1 MYQQYID
8 NPNVEIVSAGMDWG
22 QPYSCTSW
30 AETFGQTFPI
40 LDDNNGS
47 SIYGLFG
54 VGYVPHNAV
63 IGGDGQVI
71 FSESGFNQN
80 TMIAMIEEGLEN
92 LILDVDEDGVLDS
105 DDNCIDIANPNQADI
120 DFDGAGD
127 ACDPCDNQNVY
138 TFGNING
145 TIDQEGIAIVD
156 IFDVMELVDILLNDN
171 QESCGSEI
179 ADMNSDGNQN
189 VVDIIFLVQMLL
201 GGDFESLTSYDP
213 GLFEIDNNGIDT
225 KISISNDSKISG
237 FQFTT
242 SLGDVSEND
251 LSSLNLPTGW
261 VVEYVVNNQ
270 NINVLI
276 FDISGQNSVE
286 TLDLN
291 FSSVSSNSFQNIVL
305 ANGNAQQIEYNI
317 MEKVTE
323 QIDISPEDYQLYS
336 LYPNPFNPSL
346 NISFSVST
354 PGLTDIAIYNSNG
367 QEVGNILKNEYLQI
381 GNYNFSWDASN
392 NPSGLYFVKLE
403 NQNFSQIKKALFL
416 K

>member
-1 MYQQYID
+1 
-8 NPNVEIVSAGMDWG
+8 MDWG
-22 QPYSCTSW
+22 QPYSCSSW

-145 TIDQEGIAIVD
+145 TIDQEGLAIVD
-156 IFDVMELVDILLNDN
+156 IFDVMELVDILLSDD

-179 ADMNSDGNQN
+179 ADLNSDGNQN

-201 GGDFESLTSYDP
+201 GGDFESISSYDP
-213 GLFEIDNNGIDT
+213 GLFEIDNSGIDT
-225 KISISNDSKISG
+225 RISISNDSKLSG
-237 FQFTT
+237 LQFSTN
-242 SLGDVSEND
+242 LDEVSEND
-251 LSSLNLPTGW
+251 LSSLILPEGW
-261 VVEYVVNNQ
+261 VVEYVLNNQ
-270 NINVLI
+270 KLDVLI
-276 FDISGQNSVE
+276 FDMSGQNSVE
-286 TLDLN
+286 TLDLK
-291 FSSVSSNSFQNIVL
+291 FSSVSSNSFENIVL
-305 ANGNAQQIEYNI
+305 ASGDAQQIEYTVI
-317 MEKVTE
+317 EKYDE
-323 QIDISPEDYQLYS
+323 QIEISPDDYQLYS

-346 NISFSVST
+346 NIYFSTAT
-354 PGLTDIAIYNSNG
+354 PGKTDIVIYNSNG
-367 QEVGNILKNEYLQI
+367 QEVGNVLRNEYLQS
-381 GNYNFSWDASN
+381 GNYNFSWDAGN

-403 NQNFSQIKKALFL
+403 SRNFTQVKKALFL

>member
-1 MYQQYID
+1 
-8 NPNVEIVSAGMDWG
+8 MDWG

-92 LILDVDEDGVLDS
+92 LILDVDEDGILDS
-105 DDNCIDIANPNQADI
+105 DDNCIDIANPNQNDI
-120 DFDGAGD
+120 DFDGSGD

-145 TIDQEGIAIVD
+145 TIDQDGFAIVD
-156 IFDVMELVDILLNDN
+156 IFDIMELVDILLNDD

-201 GGDFESLTSYDP
+201 GGNFQSILPNYP
-213 GLFEIDNNGIDT
+213 GILEIENTGHDT
-225 KISISNDSKISG
+225 KVSISNDSKIGG

-242 SLGDVSEND
+242 SLDEVFEND
-251 LSSLNLPTGW
+251 LSNLALPEGW
-261 VVEYVVNNQ
+261 VVEYVTNNQ
-270 NINVLI
+270 KINVLI
-276 FDISGQNSVE
+276 FDISGQNSVP
-286 TLDLN
+286 TLDLE
-291 FSSVSSNSFQNIVL
+291 FSAASLNSFQNIVL
-305 ANGNAQQIEYNI
+305 ASGDAQEIEYTVMEKDNEQIE
-317 MEKVTE
+317 
-323 QIDISPEDYQLYS
+323 ISPDDYQLYS

-346 NISFSVST
+346 NIYFSIAT
-354 PGLTDIAIYNSNG
+354 PGKINITIYNSNG
-367 QEVGNILKNEYLQI
+367 QKIGDVLTNEYLQR
-381 GNYNFSWDASN
+381 GNYNFSWDADK

-403 NQNFSQIKKALFL
+403 SQNFTQIKKALFL

>member
-1 MYQQYID
+1 
-8 NPNVEIVSAGMDWG
+8 MDWG
-22 QPYSCTSW
+22 QPYSCSSW

-54 VGYVPHNAV
+54 VGYVPHNVV

-145 TIDQEGIAIVD
+145 TIDQEGLAIVD
-156 IFDVMELVDILLNDN
+156 IFDVMELVDILLSDDH
-171 QESCGSEI
+171 ESCGSEI

-201 GGDFESLTSYDP
+201 GGDFESISSYDP
-213 GLFEIDNNGIDT
+213 GLFEIDNSGIDT
-225 KISISNDSKISG
+225 KISISNDSKLG
-237 FQFTT
+237 GLQFSTN
-242 SLGDVSEND
+242 LDEVSEND
-251 LSSLNLPTGW
+251 LSSLILPEGW
-261 VVEYVVNNQ
+261 VVEYVLNNQ
-270 NINVLI
+270 KLNVLI
-276 FDISGQNSVE
+276 FDMSGQNSVE
-286 TLDLN
+286 TLDLK
-291 FSSVSSNSFQNIVL
+291 FSSASSNSFENIVL
-305 ANGNAQQIEYNI
+305 ASGDAQQIEYTV
-317 MEKVTE
+317 MEKYDE
-323 QIDISPEDYQLYS
+323 QIEISPDDYQLYS

-346 NISFSVST
+346 NIYFSTAT
-354 PGLTDIAIYNSNG
+354 PGKTNIAIYNSNG
-367 QEVGNILKNEYLQI
+367 QEVGNVLRNEYLQS
-381 GNYNFSWDASN
+381 GNYNFSWDAGN

-403 NQNFSQIKKALFL
+403 SQNFTQVKKALFL

>member
-1 MYQQYID
+1 
-8 NPNVEIVSAGMDWG
+8 MDWG
-22 QPYSCTSW
+22 QPYSCSSW

-47 SIYGLFG
+47 SIYSLFG

-145 TIDQEGIAIVD
+145 TIDQEGLAIVD
-156 IFDVMELVDILLNDN
+156 IFDVMELVDILLSDD

-201 GGDFESLTSYDP
+201 GGDFESTSSHDP
-213 GLFEIDNNGIDT
+213 GLFEIDNSGIDT
-225 KISISNDSKISG
+225 KISISNDTKLGG

-242 SLGDVSEND
+242 SVGEVSEND

-270 NINVLI
+270 KLSVLI

-286 TLDLN
+286 TLDLK

-305 ANGNAQQIEYNI
+305 ANGNAQQIEYTI
-317 MEKVTE
+317 MEKATE

-346 NISFSVST
+346 NISFSIST
-354 PGLTDIAIYNSNG
+354 PGKTDIAIYNSNG
-367 QEVGNILKNEYLQI
+367 QEVGKILRNEYLQK

>member
-1 MYQQYID
+1 
-8 NPNVEIVSAGMDWG
+8 MDWG
-22 QPYSCTSW
+22 QPYSCSSW

-127 ACDPCDNQNVY
+127 VCDPCDNQNVY

-201 GGDFESLTSYDP
+201 GGDFENIVSFGP
-213 GLFEIDNNGIDT
+213 GLFEIDYSGVGT
-225 KISISNDSKISG
+225 KVSISNDSKISG
-237 FQFTT
+237 FQFNA
-242 SLGDVSEND
+242 SLDELSEND
-251 LSSLNLPTGW
+251 LSSLFLPDGW

-270 NINVLI
+270 KLNVLI
-276 FDISGQNSVE
+276 FDMSGQNSVE
-286 TLDLN
+286 TLDLK
-291 FSSVSSNSFQNIVL
+291 FSSASSNSFENIVL
-305 ANGNAQQIEYNI
+305 ASGNAQQIEYAV
-317 MEKVTE
+317 MEKATE

-346 NISFSVST
+346 NIYFSITT
-354 PGLTDIAIYNSNG
+354 PGKTDITIFNSNG
-367 QEVGNILKNEYLQI
+367 QEVGNVLRNEYLQK
-381 GNYNFSWDASN
+381 GNYNFSWDAGN

-403 NQNFSQIKKALFL
+403 SQNFTQIKKALFL

>member
-1 MYQQYID
+1 M
-8 NPNVEIVSAGMDWG
+8 EIVSAGMDWG

-92 LILDVDEDGVLDS
+92 LILDEDEDGVLDS
-105 DDNCIDIANPNQADI
+105 DDNCIDIANPSQADI

-145 TIDQEGIAIVD
+145 TIDSEGLAIVD
-156 IFDVMELVDILLNDN
+156 IFDVMELVDILLSDD

-201 GGDFESLTSYDP
+201 GGDFQSLSSYNP
-213 GLFEIDNNGIDT
+213 GLFEIDNSGFDT
-225 KISISNDSKISG
+225 KISIFNDSKIGG

-242 SLGDVSEND
+242 SLGEVSEND
-251 LSSLNLPTGW
+251 LSSLILPEGW
-261 VVEYVVNNQ
+261 VMEYVVNNQ

-276 FDISGQNSVE
+276 FDISGQNSVK

-305 ANGNAQQIEYNI
+305 ANGNAQQIEYTI

-323 QIDISPEDYQLYS
+323 QIDISPKDYQLYS

-346 NISFSVST
+346 NISFSIFT
-354 PGLTDIAIYNSNG
+354 PGITDIAIYNSNG
-367 QEVGNILKNEYLQI
+367 QEVGNILKNKYLQR
-381 GNYNFSWDASN
+381 GDYNFSWDASN
-392 NPSGLYFVKLE
+392 YPSGLYFVKLE

>member
-1 MYQQYID
+1 M
-8 NPNVEIVSAGMDWG
+8 EIVSAGMDWG

-145 TIDQEGIAIVD
+145 TIDQEGFAIVD
-156 IFDVMELVDILLNDN
+156 IFDVMELVDILLGDDN
-171 QESCGSEI
+171 ESCGSEI

-201 GGDFESLTSYDP
+201 GGDFENISSYDP
-213 GLFEIDNNGIDT
+213 GLFEIDNSGLDT
-225 KISISNDSKISG
+225 KISISNDSKIGG
-237 FQFTT
+237 FV
-242 SLGDVSEND
+242 LLEPKDMK
-251 LSSLNLPTGW
+251 
-261 VVEYVVNNQ
+261 VE
-270 NINVLI
+270 
-276 FDISGQNSVE
+276 E
-286 TLDLN
+286 
-291 FSSVSSNSFQNIVL
+291 
-305 ANGNAQQIEYNI
+305 
-317 MEKVTE
+317 
-323 QIDISPEDYQLYS
+323 
-336 LYPNPFNPSL
+336 
-346 NISFSVST
+346 
-354 PGLTDIAIYNSNG
+354 
-367 QEVGNILKNEYLQI
+367 
-381 GNYNFSWDASN
+381 
-392 NPSGLYFVKLE
+392 
-403 NQNFSQIKKALFL
+403 
-416 K
+416 

>member
-1 MYQQYID
+1 M
-8 NPNVEIVSAGMDWG
+8 EIVSAGMDWG

-54 VGYVPHNAV
+54 VGYVPHNVV

-145 TIDQEGIAIVD
+145 TIDQEGLAIVD
-156 IFDVMELVDILLNDN
+156 IFDVMELVDILLSDD

-201 GGDFESLTSYDP
+201 GGDFESISYYDP
-213 GLFEIDNNGIDT
+213 GLFEIDNSGIDT
-225 KISISNDSKISG
+225 RISISNNSKLG
-237 FQFTT
+237 GLQFSTN
-242 SLGDVSEND
+242 LDEVSEND
-251 LSSLNLPTGW
+251 LNSLILPEGW
-261 VVEYVVNNQ
+261 VVEYVLNNQ
-270 NINVLI
+270 KFNVII
-276 FDISGQNSVE
+276 FDMSGQNSVE
-286 TLDLN
+286 TLDLK
-291 FSSVSSNSFQNIVL
+291 FSSVSSNSFENIVL
-305 ANGNAQQIEYNI
+305 ASGDAQQIEYTVI
-317 MEKVTE
+317 EKYDE
-323 QIDISPEDYQLYS
+323 QIEISPDDYQLYS

-346 NISFSVST
+346 NIYFSTAT
-354 PGLTDIAIYNSNG
+354 PGKTNIAIYNSNG
-367 QEVGNILKNEYLQI
+367 QEVGNVLRNEYLQS
-381 GNYNFSWDASN
+381 GNYNFSWDAGN

-403 NQNFSQIKKALFL
+403 SRNFTQVKKALFL

>member
-1 MYQQYID
+1 M
-8 NPNVEIVSAGMDWG
+8 EIVSAGMDWG

-105 DDNCIDIANPNQADI
+105 DDNCVDIANPNQSDI

-145 TIDQEGIAIVD
+145 TIDQEGVAIVD
-156 IFDVMELVDILLNDN
+156 IFDIMELVDILLSDD

-213 GLFEIDNNGIDT
+213 GLFEIDNSGIDT
-225 KISISNDSKISG
+225 KISISNDSKLG
-237 FQFTT
+237 GLQF
-242 SLGDVSEND
+242 SANLDEVSEND
-251 LSSLNLPTGW
+251 LNSLILPEGW

-305 ANGNAQQIEYNI
+305 ANGNAQQIEYTI
-317 MEKVTE
+317 MEKATE

-346 NISFSVST
+346 NISFSIST
-354 PGLTDIAIYNSNG
+354 PGITDITIYNSNG
-367 QEVGNILKNEYLQI
+367 QEVGNILKNEYLQT
-381 GNYNFSWDASN
+381 GNYNFFWDASN

>member
-1 MYQQYID
+1 
-8 NPNVEIVSAGMDWG
+8 MDWG

-80 TMIAMIEEGLEN
+80 TMIAMIEEGLAN
-92 LILDVDEDGVLDS
+92 LILDVDEDGILDS
-105 DDNCIDIANPNQADI
+105 DDNCIDIANPNQDDI
-120 DFDGAGD
+120 DLDGSGD

-145 TIDQEGIAIVD
+145 TIDQDGFAIVD
-156 IFDVMELVDILLNDN
+156 IFDIMELVDILLNDD

-201 GGDFESLTSYDP
+201 GGNFESILPNYP
-213 GLFEIDNNGIDT
+213 GLLEIENNGSGT
-225 KISISNDSKISG
+225 KVSISNDSKIGG

-242 SLGDVSEND
+242 SLDEVFEND
-251 LSSLNLPTGW
+251 LSNLILPEGW
-261 VVEYVVNNQ
+261 VVEYVTNNQ
-270 NINVLI
+270 KINVLI
-276 FDISGQNSVE
+276 FDISGQNSVQ
-286 TLDLN
+286 TLDLK
-291 FSSVSSNSFQNIVL
+291 FSAASSNSFQNIVL
-305 ANGNAQQIEYNI
+305 ASGDAQEIEYTV
-317 MEKVTE
+317 MEKDNE
-323 QIDISPEDYQLYS
+323 QTGISPDDYQLYS

-346 NISFSVST
+346 NIYFSIAT
-354 PGLTDIAIYNSNG
+354 PGKINITIYNSNG
-367 QEVGNILKNEYLQI
+367 QKIGDVLTNEYLQR
-381 GNYNFSWDASN
+381 GNYNFSWDADK
-392 NPSGLYFVKLE
+392 NPSGLYFVKLKT
-403 NQNFSQIKKALFL
+403 QNFTQIKKALFL

>member
-1 MYQQYID
+1 M
-8 NPNVEIVSAGMDWG
+8 EIVSAGMDWG

-105 DDNCIDIANPNQADI
+105 DDNCVDIANPNQSDI

-145 TIDQEGIAIVD
+145 TIDQEGVAIVD
-156 IFDVMELVDILLNDN
+156 IFDIMELVDILLSDD

-213 GLFEIDNNGIDT
+213 GLFEIDNSGIDT
-225 KISISNDSKISG
+225 KISISNDSKLG
-237 FQFTT
+237 GLQF
-242 SLGDVSEND
+242 SANLDEVSEND
-251 LSSLNLPTGW
+251 LNSLILPEGW

-317 MEKVTE
+317 MEKATE

-346 NISFSVST
+346 NISFSIST
-354 PGLTDIAIYNSNG
+354 PGITDITIYNSNG
-367 QEVGNILKNEYLQI
+367 QEVGNILKNEYLQT
-381 GNYNFSWDASN
+381 GNYNFFWDASN

>member
-1 MYQQYID
+1 
-8 NPNVEIVSAGMDWG
+8 MDWG
-22 QPYSCTSW
+22 QPYSCESW
-30 AETFGQTFPI
+30 ATTFGQTFPV
-40 LDDNNGS
+40 LDDNTGS
-47 SIYGLFG
+47 EIFNLFG
-54 VGYVPHNAV
+54 QGYIPHNVV
-63 IGGDGQVI
+63 IGGDGTVI
-71 FSESGFNQN
+71 YSQSGHNLAAILAAIQ
-80 TMIAMIEEGLEN
+80 EGMDN
-92 LILDVDEDGVLDS
+92 LVLDVDEDGVLDS

-145 TIDQEGIAIVD
+145 TIDQEGTAIVD

-201 GGDFESLTSYDP
+201 GGDFESLSSYDP

-225 KISISNDSKISG
+225 KISISNDSKIGG

-242 SLGDVSEND
+242 SLGEVSEND

-270 NINVLI
+270 NLNVLI

-286 TLDLN
+286 TLVA
-291 FSSVSSNSFQNIVL
+291 F
-305 ANGNAQQIEYNI
+305 
-317 MEKVTE
+317 
-323 QIDISPEDYQLYS
+323 
-336 LYPNPFNPSL
+336 
-346 NISFSVST
+346 
-354 PGLTDIAIYNSNG
+354 LTFC
-367 QEVGNILKNEYLQI
+367 VI
-381 GNYNFSWDASN
+381 G
-392 NPSGLYFVKLE
+392 P
-403 NQNFSQIKKALFL
+403 
-416 K
+416 

>member
-1 MYQQYID
+1 
-8 NPNVEIVSAGMDWG
+8 MDWG
-22 QPYSCTSW
+22 QPYSCSSW

-63 IGGDGQVI
+63 IGGDGQLI

-80 TMIAMIEEGLEN
+80 TMVAMIEEGLEN

-145 TIDQEGIAIVD
+145 TIDQEGLAIVD

-201 GGDFESLTSYDP
+201 GGGFENSLSYGP
-213 GLFEIDNNGIDT
+213 GLFEVDDGGVGT
-225 KISISNDSKISG
+225 KVSISNDSKISG
-237 FQFTT
+237 FQFNA
-242 SLGDVSEND
+242 SLDELSEND
-251 LSSLNLPTGW
+251 LSSLILPEGW
-261 VVEYVVNNQ
+261 VVEYVANNQ
-270 NINVLI
+270 KLNVLI
-276 FDISGQNSVE
+276 FDMSGQNSVE
-286 TLDLN
+286 TLDLK
-291 FSSVSSNSFQNIVL
+291 FSSVSSNAFENIVL
-305 ANGNAQQIEYNI
+305 ASGSAEQIEYTV
-317 MEKVTE
+317 MEKANE
-323 QIDISPEDYQLYS
+323 QIEISPDDYQLYS

-346 NISFSVST
+346 NIYFSITT
-354 PGLTDIAIYNSNG
+354 PGKTDITIFNSNG
-367 QEVGNILKNEYLQI
+367 QEVGNVLRNEYLQK
-381 GNYNFSWDASN
+381 GNYNFSWDAGN

-403 NQNFSQIKKALFL
+403 SQNLVQIEKALFL

>member
-1 MYQQYID
+1 M
-8 NPNVEIVSAGMDWG
+8 EIVSAGMDWG

-92 LILDVDEDGVLDS
+92 LVLDVDEDGVLDS

-145 TIDQEGIAIVD
+145 TIDQEGVAIVD
-156 IFDVMELVDILLNDN
+156 IFDIMELVDILLSDDN
-171 QESCGSEI
+171 ESCGSEI

-225 KISISNDSKISG
+225 KISISNDSKIGG

-242 SLGDVSEND
+242 SLGEVSEND

-305 ANGNAQQIEYNI
+305 ANGNAQQIEYTI
-317 MEKVTE
+317 MEKVIE

-346 NISFSVST
+346 NISFSIST
-354 PGLTDIAIYNSNG
+354 PGITDITIYNSNG
-367 QEVGNILKNEYLQI
+367 QEVGNILKNEYLQT
-381 GNYNFSWDASN
+381 GNYNFFWDASN

>member
-1 MYQQYID
+1 
-8 NPNVEIVSAGMDWG
+8 MDWG

-145 TIDQEGIAIVD
+145 TIDQEGLAIVD

-179 ADMNSDGNQN
+179 ADLNSDGNQN

-201 GGDFESLTSYDP
+201 GGNFENSASYGQ
-213 GLFEIDNNGIDT
+213 GLFEIDDSGVGT
-225 KISISNDSKISG
+225 KVSISNDSKISG
-237 FQFTT
+237 FQFNA
-242 SLGDVSEND
+242 SLDELFEND
-251 LSSLNLPTGW
+251 LSSLILPEGW

-270 NINVLI
+270 KLNVLI
-276 FDISGQNSVE
+276 FDMSGQNSVE
-286 TLDLN
+286 TLDLK
-291 FSSVSSNSFQNIVL
+291 FSSASSNFFENIVL
-305 ANGNAQQIEYNI
+305 VSGNAQQIEYTV
-317 MEKVTE
+317 MEKATE

-346 NISFSVST
+346 NIYFSITT
-354 PGLTDIAIYNSNG
+354 PGKTDIAIYNSNG
-367 QEVGNILKNEYLQI
+367 QEVGNVLRNEYLQS
-381 GNYNFSWDASN
+381 GNYNFSWDAGN

-403 NQNFSQIKKALFL
+403 SQNFTQVKKALFL

>member
-1 MYQQYID
+1 
-8 NPNVEIVSAGMDWG
+8 MDWG
-22 QPYSCTSW
+22 QPYSCSSW

-105 DDNCIDIANPNQADI
+105 EDNCINIANPNQADI

-145 TIDQEGIAIVD
+145 TIDQEGFAIVD
-156 IFDVMELVDILLNDN
+156 IFDVMELVDILLSDDH
-171 QESCGSEI
+171 ESCGSEI

-201 GGDFESLTSYDP
+201 GGDFESISSYDP
-213 GLFEIDNNGIDT
+213 GLFEIDISGVDT
-225 KISISNDSKISG
+225 KISISNNSKLSGLQFNTNLDEISE
-237 FQFTT
+237 
-242 SLGDVSEND
+242 DD
-251 LSSLNLPTGW
+251 LSSLILPEGW

-270 NINVLI
+270 KLNVLI
-276 FDISGQNSVE
+276 FDMSGQNSVE
-286 TLDLN
+286 TLDLK
-291 FSSVSSNSFQNIVL
+291 FSSASSNSFENIVL
-305 ANGNAQQIEYNI
+305 ASRYAQQIEYNVV
-317 MEKVTE
+317 EKSSE
-323 QIDISPEDYQLYS
+323 QIEISPDDYQLYS

-346 NISFSVST
+346 NIYFSISN
-354 PGLTDIAIYNSNG
+354 PGNTDIVIYNANG
-367 QEVGNILKNEYLQI
+367 QEVGSVLRSEYLQR
-381 GNYNFSWDASN
+381 GNYNFSWDAGK
-392 NPSGLYFVKLE
+392 NPSGLYFIKLE
-403 NQNFSQIKKALFL
+403 SQNLVQIKKALFL

>member
-1 MYQQYID
+1 
-8 NPNVEIVSAGMDWG
+8 MDWG

-105 DDNCIDIANPNQADI
+105 DDNCVDIANPNQSDI

-145 TIDQEGIAIVD
+145 TIDQEGVAIVD
-156 IFDVMELVDILLNDN
+156 IFDIMELVDILLSDDN
-171 QESCGSEI
+171 ESCGSEI

-213 GLFEIDNNGIDT
+213 GLFEIDNSGIDT
-225 KISISNDSKISG
+225 KISISNDSKLG
-237 FQFTT
+237 GLQF
-242 SLGDVSEND
+242 SANLDEVSEND
-251 LSSLNLPTGW
+251 LNSLILPEGW

-317 MEKVTE
+317 MEKATE

-346 NISFSVST
+346 NISFSIST
-354 PGLTDIAIYNSNG
+354 PGITDITIYNSNG
-367 QEVGNILKNEYLQI
+367 QEVGNILKNEYLQT
-381 GNYNFSWDASN
+381 GNYNFFWDASN

>member
-1 MYQQYID
+1 
-8 NPNVEIVSAGMDWG
+8 MDWG

-92 LILDVDEDGVLDS
+92 LILDVDEDGILDS
-105 DDNCIDIANPNQADI
+105 DDNCIDIANPNQNDI
-120 DFDGAGD
+120 DFDGSGD

-145 TIDQEGIAIVD
+145 TIDQDGLAIVD
-156 IFDVMELVDILLNDN
+156 IFDIMELVDILLNDD

-201 GGDFESLTSYDP
+201 GGNFQSILPNYP
-213 GLFEIDNNGIDT
+213 GILEIENTGHDT
-225 KISISNDSKISG
+225 KVSISNDSKIGG

-242 SLGDVSEND
+242 SLNEVFEND
-251 LSSLNLPTGW
+251 LSNLILPEGW
-261 VVEYVVNNQ
+261 VVEYVTNNQ
-270 NINVLI
+270 KINVLI
-276 FDISGQNSVE
+276 FDISGQNSVQ
-286 TLDLN
+286 TLDLK
-291 FSSVSSNSFQNIVL
+291 FSAASSNSFQNIVL
-305 ANGNAQQIEYNI
+305 ASGDAQEIEYTVMEKDNEQIE
-317 MEKVTE
+317 
-323 QIDISPEDYQLYS
+323 ISPDDYQLYS

-346 NISFSVST
+346 NIYFSLAT
-354 PGLTDIAIYNSNG
+354 PGKINITIYNSNG
-367 QEVGNILKNEYLQI
+367 QKIGDVLTNEYLQR
-381 GNYNFSWDASN
+381 GNYNFSWDADK

-403 NQNFSQIKKALFL
+403 SQNFTQIKKALFL

>member
-1 MYQQYID
+1 M
-8 NPNVEIVSAGMDWG
+8 IVSAGMDWG
-22 QPYSCTSW
+22 QPYSCSSW

-201 GGDFESLTSYDP
+201 GGDFESLSSYDP
-213 GLFEIDNNGIDT
+213 GLFEVDNNGIDT
-225 KISISNDSKISG
+225 KISISNDSKIGG

-242 SLGDVSEND
+242 SLGEVSEND
-251 LSSLNLPTGW
+251 LSSLILPEGW
-261 VVEYVVNNQ
+261 VMEYVVNNQ

-305 ANGNAQQIEYNI
+305 ANGNAQEIEYTI
-317 MEKVTE
+317 MEKATE

-346 NISFSVST
+346 NISFSIFT
-354 PGLTDIAIYNSNG
+354 PGITDIAIYNSNG
-367 QEVGNILKNEYLQI
+367 QEIGNILKNEYLQR
-381 GNYNFSWDASN
+381 GDYNFSWDASN
-392 NPSGLYFVKLE
+392 YPSGLYFVKLE

>member
-1 MYQQYID
+1 
-8 NPNVEIVSAGMDWG
+8 MDWG
-22 QPYSCTSW
+22 QPYSCSSW

-145 TIDQEGIAIVD
+145 TIDQEGTAIVD

-201 GGDFESLTSYDP
+201 GGDFESLSSYDP
-213 GLFEIDNNGIDT
+213 GLFEIDNSGIDT
-225 KISISNDSKISG
+225 KISISNDSKIGG

-242 SLGDVSEND
+242 SLSEVSEND
-251 LSSLNLPTGW
+251 LSSLSLPTGW
-261 VVEYVVNNQ
+261 VVEYVVKNQ
-270 NINVLI
+270 KLNVLI

-286 TLDLN
+286 TLDLK

-305 ANGNAQQIEYNI
+305 ANGIAQQIEYTI
-317 MEKVTE
+317 LEKDIE
-323 QIDISPEDYQLYS
+323 QIEISPDDYQLYS

-346 NISFSVST
+346 NISFSISAPAV
-354 PGLTDIAIYNSNG
+354 TDIVIYNSNG
-367 QEVGNILKNEYLQI
+367 QEVGNILRNEYLQI
-381 GNYNFSWDASN
+381 GNYNFSWDASK

-403 NQNFSQIKKALFL
+403 NQNSSQIKKALFL

>member
-1 MYQQYID
+1 
-8 NPNVEIVSAGMDWG
+8 MDWG
-22 QPYSCTSW
+22 QPYSCSSW

-145 TIDQEGIAIVD
+145 TIDQEGLAIVD
-156 IFDVMELVDILLNDN
+156 IFDVMELVDILLSDD

-201 GGDFESLTSYDP
+201 GGDFESISSYDP
-213 GLFEIDNNGIDT
+213 GLFEIDNSGIDT
-225 KISISNDSKISG
+225 KISISNDSKIGG

-242 SLGDVSEND
+242 SLDEVSEND
-251 LSSLNLPTGW
+251 LSSLILPEGW

-270 NINVLI
+270 KINVLI
-276 FDISGQNSVE
+276 FDMSGQNSVE
-286 TLDLN
+286 TLDLK
-291 FSSVSSNSFQNIVL
+291 FSSVSSNSFENIVL
-305 ANGNAQQIEYNI
+305 ASGNAQQIEYTV
-317 MEKVTE
+317 MEKATE

-346 NISFSVST
+346 NIYFSIST
-354 PGLTDIAIYNSNG
+354 PGITDIAIYNSNG
-367 QEVGNILKNEYLQI
+367 QEVGNILRNEYLQR
-381 GNYNFSWDASN
+381 GNYNFSWDAGN

>member
-1 MYQQYID
+1 M
-8 NPNVEIVSAGMDWG
+8 EIVSAGMDWG

-105 DDNCIDIANPNQADI
+105 DDNCVDIANPNQSDI

-145 TIDQEGIAIVD
+145 TIDQEGVAIVD
-156 IFDVMELVDILLNDN
+156 IFDIMELVDILLSDDN
-171 QESCGSEI
+171 ESCGSEI

-213 GLFEIDNNGIDT
+213 GLFEIDNSGIDT
-225 KISISNDSKISG
+225 KISISNDSKLG
-237 FQFTT
+237 GLQF
-242 SLGDVSEND
+242 SANLDEVSEND
-251 LSSLNLPTGW
+251 LNSLILPEGW

-317 MEKVTE
+317 MEKATE

-346 NISFSVST
+346 NISFSIST
-354 PGLTDIAIYNSNG
+354 PGITDITIYNSNG
-367 QEVGNILKNEYLQI
+367 QEVDNILKNEYLQT
-381 GNYNFSWDASN
+381 GNYNFFWDASN

>member
-1 MYQQYID
+1 M
-8 NPNVEIVSAGMDWG
+8 EIVSAGMDWG

-105 DDNCIDIANPNQADI
+105 DDNCVDIANPNQSDI

-145 TIDQEGIAIVD
+145 TIDQEGVAIVD
-156 IFDVMELVDILLNDN
+156 IFDIMELVDILLSDDN
-171 QESCGSEI
+171 ESCGSEI

-213 GLFEIDNNGIDT
+213 GLFEIDNSGIDT
-225 KISISNDSKISG
+225 KISISNDSKLG
-237 FQFTT
+237 GLQF
-242 SLGDVSEND
+242 SANLDEVSEND
-251 LSSLNLPTGW
+251 LNSLILPEGW

-317 MEKVTE
+317 MEKATE

-346 NISFSVST
+346 NISFSIST
-354 PGLTDIAIYNSNG
+354 PGITDITIYNSNG
-367 QEVGNILKNEYLQI
+367 QEVGNILKNEYLQT
-381 GNYNFSWDASN
+381 GNYNFFWDASN

>member
-1 MYQQYID
+1 
-8 NPNVEIVSAGMDWG
+8 MDWG
-22 QPYSCTSW
+22 QPYSCSSW

-54 VGYVPHNAV
+54 VGYVPHNVV

-145 TIDQEGIAIVD
+145 TIDQEGLAIVD
-156 IFDVMELVDILLNDN
+156 IFDVMELVDILLSDDH
-171 QESCGSEI
+171 ESCGSEI

-201 GGDFESLTSYDP
+201 GGDFESISSYDP
-213 GLFEIDNNGIDT
+213 GLFEIDNSGIDT
-225 KISISNDSKISG
+225 RISISNDSKLG
-237 FQFTT
+237 GLQFSTN
-242 SLGDVSEND
+242 LDEVSEND
-251 LSSLNLPTGW
+251 LSSLILPEGW
-261 VVEYVVNNQ
+261 VVEYVLNNQ
-270 NINVLI
+270 KLNVLI
-276 FDISGQNSVE
+276 FDMSGQNSVE
-286 TLDLN
+286 TLDLK
-291 FSSVSSNSFQNIVL
+291 FSSASSNSFENIVL
-305 ANGNAQQIEYNI
+305 ASGDAQQIEYTV
-317 MEKVTE
+317 MEKSDE
-323 QIDISPEDYQLYS
+323 QIEISPDDYQLYS

-346 NISFSVST
+346 NIYFSTAT
-354 PGLTDIAIYNSNG
+354 PGKTNIAIYNSNG
-367 QEVGNILKNEYLQI
+367 QEVGNVLRNEYLQS
-381 GNYNFSWDASN
+381 GNYNFSWDAGN

-403 NQNFSQIKKALFL
+403 SQNFTQVKKALFL

>member
-1 MYQQYID
+1 
-8 NPNVEIVSAGMDWG
+8 MDWG
-22 QPYSCTSW
+22 QPYSCSSW

-63 IGGDGQVI
+63 IGGDGLVI

-145 TIDQEGIAIVD
+145 TIDQEGLAIVD
-156 IFDVMELVDILLNDN
+156 IFDVMELVDILLSDD

-201 GGDFESLTSYDP
+201 GGDFENSLSYGP
-213 GLFEIDNNGIDT
+213 GLFEIDDSGVGT
-225 KISISNDSKISG
+225 KVSISNDSKIGG

-242 SLGDVSEND
+242 SLGEVSEND

-270 NINVLI
+270 KLNVLI
-276 FDISGQNSVE
+276 FDMSGQNSVE
-286 TLDLN
+286 TLDLK
-291 FSSVSSNSFQNIVL
+291 FSSASSNSFENIVL
-305 ANGNAQQIEYNI
+305 ASGNAQQIEYTV
-317 MEKVTE
+317 MEKVVE
-323 QIDISPEDYQLYS
+323 QIEISPDDYQLYS

-346 NISFSVST
+346 NIDFSITT
-354 PGLTDIAIYNSNG
+354 PGQANIAIYNSNG
-367 QEVGNILKNEYLQI
+367 RILGIWQGRGSILFGTQWQKDHRLLCTKSTKQTTY
-381 GNYNFSWDASN
+381 FS
-392 NPSGLYFVKLE
+392 
-403 NQNFSQIKKALFL
+403 
-416 K
+416 

>member
-1 MYQQYID
+1 
-8 NPNVEIVSAGMDWG
+8 MDWG
-22 QPYSCTSW
+22 QPYSCSSW

-54 VGYVPHNAV
+54 VGYVPHNVV

-145 TIDQEGIAIVD
+145 TIDQEGLAIVD
-156 IFDVMELVDILLNDN
+156 IFDVMELVDILLSDD

-201 GGDFESLTSYDP
+201 GGDFESISSYDP
-213 GLFEIDNNGIDT
+213 GLFEIDNSGIDT
-225 KISISNDSKISG
+225 RISISNDSKLG
-237 FQFTT
+237 GLQFSTN
-242 SLGDVSEND
+242 LDEVSEND
-251 LSSLNLPTGW
+251 LSSLILPEGW
-261 VVEYVVNNQ
+261 VVEYVLNNQ
-270 NINVLI
+270 KLNVLI
-276 FDISGQNSVE
+276 FDMSGQNSVE
-286 TLDLN
+286 TLDLK
-291 FSSVSSNSFQNIVL
+291 FSSASSNSFENIVL
-305 ANGNAQQIEYNI
+305 ASGDAQQIEYTV
-317 MEKVTE
+317 MEKYDE
-323 QIDISPEDYQLYS
+323 QIEISPDDYQLYS

-346 NISFSVST
+346 NIYFSTDT
-354 PGLTDIAIYNSNG
+354 PGKTDIVIYNSNG
-367 QEVGNILKNEYLQI
+367 QEVGNVLRNEYLQS
-381 GNYNFSWDASN
+381 GNYNFSWDAGN

-403 NQNFSQIKKALFL
+403 SQNFTQVKKALFL

>member
-1 MYQQYID
+1 
-8 NPNVEIVSAGMDWG
+8 MDWG
-22 QPYSCTSW
+22 QPYSCSSW

-54 VGYVPHNAV
+54 VGYVPHNVV

-145 TIDQEGIAIVD
+145 TIDQEGLAIVD
-156 IFDVMELVDILLNDN
+156 IFDVMELVDILLSDD

-201 GGDFESLTSYDP
+201 GGDFESISSYDP
-213 GLFEIDNNGIDT
+213 GLFEIDNSGIDT
-225 KISISNDSKISG
+225 RISISNDSKLG
-237 FQFTT
+237 GLQFSTN
-242 SLGDVSEND
+242 LDEVSEND
-251 LSSLNLPTGW
+251 LSSLILPEGW
-261 VVEYVVNNQ
+261 VVEYVLNNQ
-270 NINVLI
+270 KLNVLI
-276 FDISGQNSVE
+276 FDMSGQNSVE
-286 TLDLN
+286 TLDLK
-291 FSSVSSNSFQNIVL
+291 FSSASSNSFENIVL
-305 ANGNAQQIEYNI
+305 ASGDAQQIEYTV
-317 MEKVTE
+317 MEKFDE
-323 QIDISPEDYQLYS
+323 QIEISPDDYQLYS

-346 NISFSVST
+346 NIYFSTAT
-354 PGLTDIAIYNSNG
+354 PGKTDIVIYNSNG
-367 QEVGNILKNEYLQI
+367 QEVGNVLRNEYLQS
-381 GNYNFSWDASN
+381 GNYNFSWDAGN

-403 NQNFSQIKKALFL
+403 SQNFTQVKKALFL

>member
-1 MYQQYID
+1 
-8 NPNVEIVSAGMDWG
+8 MDWG

-80 TMIAMIEEGLEN
+80 TMIAMIEQGLEN

-105 DDNCIDIANPNQADI
+105 DDNCIDIANPNQDDI
-120 DFDGAGD
+120 DFDGSGD

-145 TIDQEGIAIVD
+145 TIDQEGLAIID
-156 IFDVMELVDILLNDN
+156 IFDVMELVDILLSDD
-171 QESCGSEI
+171 QGSCGSEI
-179 ADMNSDGNQN
+179 ADMNLDGNQN

-201 GGDFESLTSYDP
+201 GGNFENISLNEP
-213 GLFEIDNNGIDT
+213 GLFEIENTGIYT
-225 KISISNDSKISG
+225 KVSISNDSKISG
-237 FQFTT
+237 FQFNT
-242 SLGDVSEND
+242 SLDEVFEND
-251 LSSLNLPTGW
+251 LSNLILPEGW
-261 VVEYVVNNQ
+261 VVEYVTNNQ
-270 NINVLI
+270 KLNVLI
-276 FDISGQNSVE
+276 FDMSGQNSVQ
-286 TLDLN
+286 TLDLK

-305 ANGNAQQIEYNI
+305 ASGDAQQIEYAF
-317 MEKVTE
+317 MEKANEQTE
-323 QIDISPEDYQLYS
+323 ISPDNYLLYS

-346 NISFSVST
+346 NIYFSIAN
-354 PGLTDIAIYNSNG
+354 PGKTDIVIYNANG
-367 QEVGNILKNEYLQI
+367 QEVGRVLRNEYLQR
-381 GNYNFSWDASN
+381 GNYNFSWDAGK

-403 NQNFSQIKKALFL
+403 CQNFTQIKKALLL

>member
-1 MYQQYID
+1 
-8 NPNVEIVSAGMDWG
+8 MDWG
-22 QPYSCTSW
+22 QPYSCSSW

-54 VGYVPHNAV
+54 VGYVPHNVV

-145 TIDQEGIAIVD
+145 TIDQEGLAIVD
-156 IFDVMELVDILLNDN
+156 IFDVMELVDILLSDDH
-171 QESCGSEI
+171 ESCGSEI

-201 GGDFESLTSYDP
+201 GGDFESISSYDP
-213 GLFEIDNNGIDT
+213 GLFEIDNSGIDT
-225 KISISNDSKISG
+225 RISISNDSKLG
-237 FQFTT
+237 GLQF
-242 SLGDVSEND
+242 SINLDEVSEND
-251 LSSLNLPTGW
+251 LSSLILPEGW
-261 VVEYVVNNQ
+261 VVEYVLNNQ
-270 NINVLI
+270 KFNVLI
-276 FDISGQNSVE
+276 FDMSGQNSVE
-286 TLDLN
+286 TLDLK
-291 FSSVSSNSFQNIVL
+291 FSSVSSNSFENIVL
-305 ANGNAQQIEYNI
+305 ASGDAQQIEYTVI
-317 MEKVTE
+317 EKYDE
-323 QIDISPEDYQLYS
+323 QIEISPDDYQLYS

-346 NISFSVST
+346 NIYFSTAT
-354 PGLTDIAIYNSNG
+354 PGKTNIAIYNSNG
-367 QEVGNILKNEYLQI
+367 QEVGNVLRNEYLQS
-381 GNYNFSWDASN
+381 GNYNFSWDAGN

-403 NQNFSQIKKALFL
+403 SRNFTQVKKALFL